1 MLVFIDVFV
10 YFSAGEGI
18 GAAQHFFFFYYLKQ
32 NIFPFCDITV
42 SPWTLDYFLMG
53 SLSYL
58 LEEKKKDSVRN
69 NLPKDLVLRKNA

>member
-18 GAAQHFFFFYYLKQ
+18 GAAQHFFFYYLKQ